1 MVSEMTVGF
10 DLWLGFS
17 GRGRASNVSFFFV
30 LGFICGMVIIY
41 QENGRMDGLQVTSDV
56 IHSWERIA
64 MGTSFHWI
72 DGEAIEG
79 KHSICTTQHPQM
91 MHQDTNE

>member
-1 MVSEMTVGF
+1 
-10 DLWLGFS
+10 
-17 GRGRASNVSFFFV
+17 
-30 LGFICGMVIIY
+30 
-41 QENGRMDGLQVTSDV
+41 MDGLQVTSDV

-91 MHQDTNE
+91 MHQNTNE